1 MALFTLEMSI
11 ALATGLL
18 SGLIRGYT
26 GFASGL
32 FLVPIFAMVFGPI
45 EGIAIAAIVSSI
57 GGLQLL
63 PKAIK
68 SADWSVLLPPLV
80 AAAITCFLTV
90 GFLVSNDPAT
100 IKKLMGGFLIFAA
113 ILLIAGWK
121 YNGPRSSYAG
131 LCAGVLS
138 GGALGGLGVP
148 AGQFFALYFVSAHG
162 NPVTQRAHIVVSAGL
177 TIIFFLLGLI
187 YAGKVVTETLLHATV
202 LTPVFLFG
210 VWAGA
215 KLFQILPVTWFTSV
229 VAWLVAATGVTILV
243 S

>member
-32 FLVPIFAMVFGPI
+32 FLVPIFAMIFGPI
-45 EGIAIAAIVSSI
+45 EGIAVAAIVSSI

-63 PKAIK
+63 PKAFK
-68 SADWSVLLPPLV
+68 AADWGVLLPPLL
-80 AAAITCFLTV
+80 AAAITCFLAV
-90 GFLVSNDPAT
+90 GFLVSNDPET
-100 IKKLMGGFLIFAA
+100 IKRLMGGFFIFAA
-113 ILLIAGWK
+113 VLLIAGWK

-131 LCAGVLS
+131 LCAGMLS

-148 AGQFFALYFVSAHG
+148 AGQFFALYFVSSNG
-162 NPVTQRAHIVVSAGL
+162 NPATQRAHIVVSAGL

-187 YAGKVVTETLLHATV
+187 YAGKIVTETLLYAAV

-215 KLFQILPVTWFTSV
+215 KLFQTLPLTWFASV
-229 VAWLVAATGVTILV
+229 VAWLVAATGITILV

>member
-1 MALFTLEMSI
+1 MEFLTLEISV
-11 ALATGLL
+11 AFATSLL

-32 FLVPIFAMVFGPI
+32 FLVPIFAIIFGPI

-57 GGLQLL
+57 GGIQLL
-63 PKAIK
+63 PKALK
-68 SADWSVLLPPLV
+68 AADWGVLMPPLV

-113 ILLIAGWK
+113 ALLIGGWK

-131 LCAGVLS
+131 VCAGMLS

-148 AGQFFALYFVSAHG
+148 AGQFFALYFVSSNG
-162 NPVTQRAHIVVSAGL
+162 NPITQRAHIVVSAGL

-187 YAGKVVTETLLHATV
+187 YAGKIVVETLIFAAI
-202 LTPVFLFG
+202 LTPVFLLG

-215 KLFQILPVTWFTSV
+215 KLFQILPLTWFTSV
-229 VAWLVAATGVTILV
+229 VAWLVAVTGVTILF